1 MKKAL
6 VCLTVL
12 TLAAC
17 SDYAD
22 WDKRGPDASGAE
34 PQKSL
39 VLPPDFFLRAPVE
52 SAPAPT
58 PAAETATPSETPE
71 KAEESL

>member
-6 VCLTVL
+6 ICLTVL

-17 SDYAD
+17 SDYAS
-22 WDKRGPDASGAE
+22 WDKRGPDAAGAE

-52 SAPAPT
+52 NAPAPQAA
-58 PAAETATPSETPE
+58 PAPETAENAP
-71 KAEESL
+71 

>member
-6 VCLTVL
+6 ICLTVL
-12 TLAAC
+12 ALAAC
-17 SDYAD
+17 SDYAS
-22 WDKRGPDASGAE
+22 WDKRGPDAAGAK

-52 SAPAPT
+52 NAPAPQVA
-58 PAAETATPSETPE
+58 PAPETAENAP
-71 KAEESL
+71 

>member
-58 PAAETATPSETPE
+58 PAAETPETSETTE
-71 KAEESL
+71 QTGEAL

>member
-58 PAAETATPSETPE
+58 TAAETPETSETTE
-71 KAEESL
+71 QTGESL